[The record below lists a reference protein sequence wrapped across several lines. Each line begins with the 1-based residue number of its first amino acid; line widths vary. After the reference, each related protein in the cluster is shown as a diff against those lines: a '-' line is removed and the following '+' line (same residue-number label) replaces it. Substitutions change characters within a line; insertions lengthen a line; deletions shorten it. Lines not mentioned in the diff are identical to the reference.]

1 LWERKKAHETAILQ
15 FIKEPHLA
23 FTHNRDEQDLRRTKV
38 KQMVLGGF
46 RAEQ

>member
-1 LWERKKAHETAILQ
+1 LWERLKVHETATLL

-38 KQMVLGGF
+38 KQKVLGGF